1 MGTPIGATVGG
12 GGGGRAAAGGGAD
25 DAKRAADEAL
35 RESQRVADVVRDQQF
50 ITKQKGIQTKFAQ
63 LIFEAEQDADPIRVR
78 QLQTVEALVLAGNE
92 TARLLEEEKNSV
104 AQLAIARTRQG
115 EAEAIRQQGLQ
126 DVLKLQLEQKKNFDE
141 IIAGLDLELALKSA
155 TTEQAR
161 EQLRLAYELA
171 RLQGQGF
178 TPEQIGA
185 ITARKT
191 ELARPKTNR
200 ERLQGA
206 AAGVKAELDA
216 LTDPINMIT
225 TAAAGIGD
233 AFSTSF
239 KGVISGSMT
248 AKEALA
254 SFFTSVA
261 DMFLDMAAQII
272 AKMIQM
278 AILNTIVGLLPGGS
292 SGGIGSSMFKPGS
305 PSQMVP
311 SLPGATNYSGA
322 FKARAKG
329 GPVSSGQTY
338 MVGERGPELFVP
350 GRSGTIVANDKMGGG
365 STNVVVNVDAKG
377 SSVEGNEQGANQLG
391 RVISAA
397 VQSEL
402 IKQQRPGGILA
413 R

>member
-1 MGTPIGATVGG
+1 
-12 GGGGRAAAGGGAD
+12 
-25 DAKRAADEAL
+25 
-35 RESQRVADVVRDQQF
+35 
-50 ITKQKGIQTKFAQ
+50 
-63 LIFEAEQDADPIRVR
+63 
-78 QLQTVEALVLAGNE
+78 
-92 TARLLEEEKNSV
+92 LEEEKNSV
-104 AQLAIARTRQG
+104 AQLTIARTRQG

-126 DVLKLQLEQKKNFDE
+126 DVLKLQIEQQKNFDE

-155 TTEQAR
+155 TTEEAR

-171 RLQGQGF
+171 KLQGQGF
-178 TPEQIGA
+178 TTEQIGA

-191 ELARPKTNR
+191 ELARPKTDR
-200 ERLQGA
+200 ERLESA

-239 KGVISGSMT
+239 KGIISGSMT

-272 AKMIQM
+272 TKMITM
-278 AILNTIVGLLPGGS
+278 AILNTVVGLLPGGS
-292 SGGIGSSMFKPGS
+292 SGGSGSSMFKPGS
-305 PSQMVP
+305 PAQMVP
-311 SLPGATNYSGA
+311 SLPGATNYSAA

-350 GRSGTIVANDKMGGG
+350 GRSGTIVANDKMGSGG
-365 STNVVVNVDAKG
+365 VNVVVNVDASG
-377 SSVEGNEQGANQLG
+377 SKVEGDEQEGKQLG
-391 RVISAA
+391 RVIAA
-397 VQSEL
+397 AIQQEL
-402 IKQQRPGGILA
+402 VKQKRPGGLLA
-413 R
+413 

>member
-1 MGTPIGATVGG
+1 
-12 GGGGRAAAGGGAD
+12 
-25 DAKRAADEAL
+25 
-35 RESQRVADVVRDQQF
+35 
-50 ITKQKGIQTKFAQ
+50 
-63 LIFEAEQDADPIRVR
+63 
-78 QLQTVEALVLAGNE
+78 
-92 TARLLEEEKNSV
+92 
-104 AQLAIARTRQG
+104 
-115 EAEAIRQQGLQ
+115 
-126 DVLKLQLEQKKNFDE
+126 
-141 IIAGLDLELALKSA
+141 
-155 TTEQAR
+155 
-161 EQLRLAYELA
+161 
-171 RLQGQGF
+171 
-178 TPEQIGA
+178 
-185 ITARKT
+185 
-191 ELARPKTNR
+191 
-200 ERLQGA
+200 
-206 AAGVKAELDA
+206 
-216 LTDPINMIT
+216 MIT

-239 KGVISGSMT
+239 KGIISGSMT

-278 AILNTIVGLLPGGS
+278 AILNAIVSLLPGS
-292 SGGIGSSMFKPGS
+292 SGGGLGSSQFKPGA
-305 PSQMVP
+305 PAQMVP
-311 SLPGATNYSGA
+311 SLPNVPNYSGA
-322 FKARAKG
+322 FKARANG